1 MPIIF
6 DQVTGTVAPE
16 TPSLPESQAQ
26 ETAPEPFALERQV
39 QQIQTKLRRRRGRL
53 KAD

>member
-16 TPSLPESQAQ
+16 PTNAPESQAQ
-26 ETAPEPFALERQV
+26 QASPDPFALERQV
-39 QQIQTKLRRRRGRL
+39 QQIQAKLYRRRDRL

>member
-16 TPSLPESQAQ
+16 TPGAQESQAQ
-26 ETAPEPFALERQV
+26 EASPEPFVLERQV
-39 QQIQTKLRRRRGRL
+39 QQIQANVHRRRYRL
-53 KAD
+53 AAE